1 MFFDSFA
8 VLLLTFFASLGMVE
22 AGEWLLKNPFRKDI
36 KKTVFVVAKVNSVP
50 DEDIEPALRTLLSET
65 EGQARKVFLDC
76 SGASE
81 SATATLGILQ
91 FRGFLPLYSQERR
104 DHDLG
109 NPFTGIDGS
118 CFF

>member
-1 MFFDSFA
+1 MFFDSLA

-81 SATATLGILQ
+81 SAVIISKNLEKRFDCETVFNEAELFSLTEKYLHG
-91 FRGFLPLYSQERR
+91 EEK
-104 DHDLG
+104 
-109 NPFTGIDGS
+109 TV
-118 CFF
+118 